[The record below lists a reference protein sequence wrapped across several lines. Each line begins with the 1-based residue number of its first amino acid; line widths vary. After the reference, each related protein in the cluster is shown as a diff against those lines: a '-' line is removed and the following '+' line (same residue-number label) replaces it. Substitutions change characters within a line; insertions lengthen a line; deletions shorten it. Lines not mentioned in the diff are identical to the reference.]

1 LFRTGDIMDE
11 LEQIKSGTTTLGLVC
26 NQGVVLAADKRAT
39 MGYMISS
46 KTTIKVEQ
54 LDKHIGMTIAGGVG
68 DAQKLVRWMKGELE
82 LYRIRENTGMTVK
95 GATTLLANVL
105 SNYKFYPFF
114 VQLIVGGYD
123 SEPRL
128 YNLDMAGGV
137 TEDKYIATGSGSPFV
152 YGLLENEYDKKMN
165 IKECLLLATKCITI
179 SSKRDIAS
187 GNGVTIA
194 TITAKGLK
202 YLKTSE
208 IEKIGAEI
216 SNK

>member
-1 LFRTGDIMDE
+1 MDE

-26 NQGVVLAADKRAT
+26 DQGVVLAADKRAT

-82 LYRIRENTGMTVK
+82 LYRIRESTGMTVK

-194 TITAKGLK
+194 TITPQGLK

>member
-1 LFRTGDIMDE
+1 
-11 LEQIKSGTTTLGLVC
+11 
-26 NQGVVLAADKRAT
+26 

-105 SNYKFYPFF
+105 SNYKYYPFF

-194 TITAKGLK
+194 TVTPKGLK
-202 YLKTSE
+202 YLKTSD